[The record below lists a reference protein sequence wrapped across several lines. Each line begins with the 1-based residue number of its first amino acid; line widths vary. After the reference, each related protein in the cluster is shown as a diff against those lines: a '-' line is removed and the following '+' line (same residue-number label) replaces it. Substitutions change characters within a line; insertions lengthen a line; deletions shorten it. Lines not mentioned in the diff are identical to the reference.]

1 MSADLSELT
10 DKIQDFEKMIFEI
23 ASNHMFVNL
32 DKNTLKYKQFVVEK
46 RQGIWSSYYILKGKK
61 IKISETFLKVS
72 ALAVCKLHEKK
83 KNKSIEEIVKKDRL
97 FEKNYIDS
105 VYYKNTFKR
114 TRDQLLKDTALWR
127 YEISHGKAKSA
138 KQYIDKEFYSL
149 LR

>member
-23 ASNHMFVNL
+23 ASNHMFVGIG
-32 DKNTLKYKQFVVEK
+32 KNNLKYKNFLVRKENNAW
-46 RQGIWSSYYILKGKK
+46 ISYIIHRNQK
-61 IKISETFLKVS
+61 IKIAETFLKVS
-72 ALAVCKLHEKK
+72 ALSVCKLHEKNRSFLIK
-83 KNKSIEEIVKKDRL
+83 TIVEKDKT

-105 VYYKNTFKR
+105 IYYKNTYKK
-114 TRDQLLKDTALWR
+114 TKNIDLKYTSLWR
-127 YEISHGKAKSA
+127 YEISHGKAKVA

>member
-23 ASNHMFVNL
+23 ASNHMFVNIN
-32 DKNTLKYKQFVVEK
+32 KNTLKYKNFIVEK
-46 RQGIWSSYYILKGKK
+46 RQSTWTSYYILKGRK
-61 IKISETFLKVS
+61 IKISDTFLKVS
-72 ALAVCKLHEKK
+72 ALAVCKLHENKK
-83 KNKSIEEIVKKDRL
+83 FKSLEEIVKRDQL
-97 FEKNYIDS
+97 FQKNYIDS
-105 VYYKNTFKR
+105 VFYKNTFKR

-127 YEISHGKAKSA
+127 YEISHGKAKTA